1 MFIRLKL
8 KMQNDRGHASQK
20 QKRGGYILVIN
31 VFVVGYVFYELF
43 VKFMGL
49 EIMGVLFDRE

>member
-1 MFIRLKL
+1 
-8 KMQNDRGHASQK
+8 MQNDRGHASQK
-20 QKRGGYILVIN
+20 QKRGGCILVIN

>member
-1 MFIRLKL
+1 MLAK
-8 KMQNDRGHASQK
+8 N
-20 QKRGGYILVIN
+20 KREGGYILVIN